1 MTRFLGDS
9 AYRGESCLQKYA
21 ACQSAFPQ
29 LLFSTTTLPLFSC
42 HTVICQ
48 HLLPFFFFLIPFCS
62 HHSRPC
68 PAPQQSMRGV
78 PNQLGT
84 CRQHLCP
91 FSAATFARRESPK
104 ALQNRHCTSLSML
117 EVQQQSSCSSL
128 PLAALPVPP
137 GCSSLGAMCPL
148 GRGEGTKTLI
158 PLPSAGAWARGSHP
172 GGGKDSCPRHCL
184 SGATWAAVS
193 VVQGVVVPLRAPQEL
208 RMLRWSHLPA

>member
-1 MTRFLGDS
+1 MLPANLPFLS
-9 AYRGESCLQKYA
+9 FCFQ
-21 ACQSAFPQ
+21 PQ
-29 LLFSTTTLPLFSC
+29 LSLSFPAIQLFASTYS
-42 HTVICQ
+42 H
-48 HLLPFFFFLIPFCS
+48 FFFFIPFCS

-68 PAPQQSMRGV
+68 PTPQQSMRGV
-78 PNQLGT
+78 PNQLST

-137 GCSSLGAMCPL
+137 GCSSSGAMCPL
-148 GRGEGTKTLI
+148 GSGEGIKTLI

-172 GGGKDSCPRHCL
+172 GWGKDSCPRYCL